1 MEAFGV
7 AFDLDVCV
15 CACLS
20 TGNFL
25 SRVPVPQYRYRY
37 PLAGSLTVLLLAVR
51 CPASDAVPGT
61 GTLVCIDSKDL

>member
-25 SRVPVPQYRYRY
+25 SRVPAPQC
-37 PLAGSLTVLLLAVR
+37 PLAGPLTVLLLAVR
-51 CPASDAVPGT
+51 CSASDAVPGT
-61 GTLVCIDSKDL
+61 GTLVYIDSKDL